1 MTYEFSREFLE
12 ALSRWQRGWAED
24 QVERRIIA
32 DNLVKQCEHIPEKY
46 KRVDGT
52 CFRKRFIRDGEIVP
66 ILFDNDFFEGI
77 ASWTADLNC
86 AKNFKG
92 IVRPDTKF
100 VMVFEHLP
108 KPEEVIINIIE
119 LWKDDNFKKAVS
131 EYDKED
137 SDVAKALSN
146 FKDYQS
152 EIILRST
159 LKGNEIIDIVGVS
172 SSFEELCDMAGIPE
186 EKREQLSIQYAR
198 NRTGL
203 PIEIP
208 TFAGKRPTREAIYK
222 TLIKIKET
230 FETARQN
237 NVPIDWSRVAKPHE
251 DDLKHRPRKK
261 AEPLTWVLRQS
272 G

>member
-1 MTYEFSREFLE
+1 MAYEFSRDFLV
-12 ALSRWQRGWAED
+12 ALSNWQRGWAES
-24 QVERRIIA
+24 QVERRKIA
-32 DNLVKQCEHIPEKY
+32 DNLVKQCEHIPDKY
-46 KRVDGT
+46 KKVDGT

-66 ILFDNDFFEGI
+66 ILLDNDFFEGI
-77 ASWTADLNC
+77 ASWTADLDY
-86 AKNFKG
+86 AKYFKG

-100 VMVFEHLP
+100 VMVFEHQP
-108 KPEEVIINIIE
+108 EPEEVVINIIE

-131 EYDKED
+131 EFEKED
-137 SDVAKALSN
+137 SEGAKALLN

-159 LKGNEIIDIVGVS
+159 LKGNEITDIVGVS

-186 EKREQLSIQYAR
+186 EKREKLSIQYAR
-198 NRTGL
+198 DKTGL

-208 TFAGKRPTREAIYK
+208 TFAGTRPTKEAIKK

-237 NVPIDWSRVAKPHE
+237 NVPIDWSRAAKPHE
-251 DDLKHRPRKK
+251 DDLKHKR
-261 AEPLTWVLRQS
+261 
-272 G
+272 

>member
-1 MTYEFSREFLE
+1 MDMAFEFSRDFLV
-12 ALSRWQRGWAED
+12 ALSNWQRGWSGN
-24 QVERRIIA
+24 QVERRKIA
-32 DNLVKQCEHIPEKY
+32 DNLVKQCEHIPDKF
-46 KRVDGT
+46 KKVDGT

-66 ILFDNDFFEGI
+66 ILLDNDFFEGI
-77 ASWTADLNC
+77 ASWTANLNC

-100 VMVFEHLP
+100 VMVFEHQP
-108 KPEEVIINIIE
+108 KPEEVVINIIE

-131 EYDKED
+131 EFEKDDCEG
-137 SDVAKALSN
+137 AKALLN

-159 LKGNEIIDIVGVS
+159 LKGTEISDIVGIS

-186 EKREQLSIQYAR
+186 EKREEFSIQYAR
-198 NRTGL
+198 DPNGL

-208 TFAGKRPTREAIYK
+208 TFAGKRPTKEAIKK
-222 TLIKIKET
+222 TIIKITET
-230 FETARQN
+230 FKTARRN

-251 DDLKHRPRKK
+251 DDLKHR
-261 AEPLTWVLRQS
+261 
-272 G
+272 

>member
-1 MTYEFSREFLE
+1 MTNDYEFSRDFLI
-12 ALSRWQRGWAED
+12 ALSKWQRGWAEN
-24 QVERRIIA
+24 QVERRKIA
-32 DNLVKQCEHIPEKY
+32 DNLVEQCEQLPDKY
-46 KRVDGT
+46 KKVDGT

-66 ILFDNDFFEGI
+66 ILLDNDFFEGI
-77 ASWTADLNC
+77 ASWTADLNY
-86 AKNFKG
+86 AKKFKG

-100 VMVFEHLP
+100 VMVFEHQP

-137 SDVAKALSN
+137 SEGAKALLN

-159 LKGNEIIDIVGVS
+159 LKGDEIIDIVGVS

-186 EKREQLSIQYAR
+186 EKREKLSIQYAR
-198 NRTGL
+198 NPTGL

-208 TFAGKRPTREAIYK
+208 TFAGKRPTREAINK

-251 DDLKHRPRKK
+251 YDLKHRR
-261 AEPLTWVLRQS
+261 
-272 G
+272 